1 MLRRASSFFKVDLS
15 AAKVNAYTRLG
26 RYSNQA
32 GTQLLFWPCAWGVA
46 LGASNPV
53 SIAALAAV
61 GLFWF
66 GAFNA
71 RSAGCAVNDYFD
83 KDFDGKVERTKLRPL
98 ANKELTGEEVA
109 KFTTMHLSGGLLTL
123 FLMKGVAVKQALAI
137 IPLSAVYP
145 LAKRYTDYA
154 QVVLGVCFNSGILI
168 GFAQA
173 SGATAFA
180 PLLPIYAAGILWTVV
195 YDSVYALQDVEGDKK
210 LGLRGLAVK
219 WDKRTLLYSRRTNW
233 AMMLSFLLGGVYF
246 DLNLIYHLGIILNS
260 TWIHK
265 WLKNIDPKDKSSF
278 MEFFKKNTNIGF
290 IIFLLII
297 LGRIG
302 SSDPIHAQIAKE
314 HQEESSKSSSEAAK
328 IK

>member
-1 MLRRASSFFKVDLS
+1 MKKAVSLLKVDLS
-15 AAKVNAYTRLG
+15 AAKVNAYSRLG

-46 LGASNPV
+46 LGAASPI
-53 SIAALAAV
+53 SIGAIAAV

-83 KDFDGKVERTKLRPL
+83 KDFDGKVERTKNRPL

-109 KFTTMHLSGGLLTL
+109 KFTGMHLSGGLLTL
-123 FLMKGVAVKQALAI
+123 LLMKSVAVKQALAI
-137 IPLSAVYP
+137 IPLSFAYP

-154 QVVLGVCFNSGILI
+154 QVVLGVCYNSGILI

-173 SGATAFA
+173 AGVSVFG

-210 LGLRGLAVK
+210 LGLKGLAVK
-219 WDKRTLLYSRRTNW
+219 WDKRTLLYSQRTNW
-233 AMMLSFLLGGVYF
+233 IMMLNLLLGGVYF
-246 DLNLIYHLGIILNS
+246 DLNIIYQLGVVINS
-260 TWIHK
+260 IRIHK
-265 WLKNIDPKDKSSF
+265 WLKNIDPKDKPSF
-278 MEFFKKNTNIGF
+278 MEFFRKNTNIGL

-297 LGRIG
+297 IGRIG
-302 SSDPIHAQIAKE
+302 SSDPV
-314 HQEESSKSSSEAAK
+314 HQKIKQDKLLEQQQAEAAGSK
-328 IK
+328 AK